1 MGIVKLTFR
10 NVIEP
15 STTSLLRNLLRKYMG
30 IIIKWLCNLH
40 SYSLCPTII
49 VARTVMHAS
58 GLASVH
64 VQQIDD
70 VCAHKLQRHSFRDR
84 GSIMELHGKHLPH
97 H

>member
-1 MGIVKLTFR
+1 LVQ
-10 NVIEP
+10 
-15 STTSLLRNLLRKYMG
+15 
-30 IIIKWLCNLH
+30 
-40 SYSLCPTII
+40 
-49 VARTVMHAS
+49 TVMHAS